1 MNHVNPVNEV
11 QKEFLAKP
19 PTFLTFYD
27 LDSQLLLASR
37 IGSAQIPTFTQNPS
51 DIDNELKELV
61 PVDTTISEEKLI
73 ISVNRSGRELDDL
86 KALYTKRNIK

>member
-1 MNHVNPVNEV
+1 MNHVSPDHEV
-11 QKEFLAKP
+11 QKEFIAKP

-37 IGSAQIPTFTQNPS
+37 IGSAQIPIFTRKP
-51 DIDNELKELV
+51 DIDNELKELM
-61 PVDTTISEEKLI
+61 PVDTSISEEKI
-73 ISVNRSGRELDDL
+73 IVSVNRSGRELDDL

>member
-37 IGSAQIPTFTQNPS
+37 IGSAQIPIFTQKP
-51 DIDNELKELV
+51 DIDTELKELL
-61 PVDTTISEEKLI
+61 PVDTSISEEKLI